1 MIQCFGRV
9 DDHRY
14 LVGDTTGKLYMLFL
28 HCEER
33 MGEGQE
39 EVVTELKLELLGEVS
54 VVCGMGII
62 TLGCSMWYGNHYFGM
77 HTNF

>member
-1 MIQCFGRV
+1 
-9 DDHRY
+9 
-14 LVGDTTGKLYMLFL
+14 VGDTTGKLFMLFL

-54 VVCGMGII
+54 AAGMQ
-62 TLGCSMWYGNHYFGM
+62 CSMWYVV
-77 HTNF
+77 